1 MEKMSRKAV
10 KKEQKVREKERIRVE
25 KEYARK
31 HPTQIE
37 VVQPETR
44 EEMRLTRKGRYELG
58 SDGKLTALGKSKR
71 LTHRYNIIIITLVLL
86 IIGTYIAFFL
96 VN

>member
-1 MEKMSRKAV
+1 MSRKAV